1 VRSTDDL
8 GVPRHPG
15 RFRGRGAI
23 VIAHE
28 PYSGMIQAQ
37 LARSAEWSHPIRRRT
52 LSSVPKAVAGRLIA
66 DGFFFFSFSSC

>member
-1 VRSTDDL
+1 MILGYPGTQADL
-8 GVPRHPG
+8 GA
-15 RFRGRGAI
+15 RGAI

-28 PYSGMIQAQ
+28 PYSGMVQAQ